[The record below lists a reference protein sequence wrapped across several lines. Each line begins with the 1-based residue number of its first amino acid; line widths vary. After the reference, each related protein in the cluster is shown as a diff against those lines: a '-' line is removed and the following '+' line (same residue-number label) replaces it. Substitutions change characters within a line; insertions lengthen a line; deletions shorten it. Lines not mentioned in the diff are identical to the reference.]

1 MSRRAPIVD
10 REVGR
15 AFQNENFAIYNQTAS
30 INLVGHWKVSTCD
43 RPVRLLFPKRR
54 RSRPF
59 INTEINV
66 ITLML
71 MFTTPILMWTIG
83 CKMPNKQKIK
93 RHNHHPDRTDR
104 GEFFAYCHTCLP
116 PKSVIHRIMVAAKT
130 AKLHMHD
137 IARQRRSCGGHAKK
151 QLANRAKRKEVRFL
165 PHVITNQRLVDLE
178 FVWNVLDDRLH
189 EISDAIFCSVSF
201 WQFLSDGTARTE
213 GYVNKMLFIWFWFLK
228 IWSV

>member
-71 MFTTPILMWTIG
+71 MFTI
-83 CKMPNKQKIK
+83 PNVDYWLQNAQQAKKK
-93 RHNHHPDRTDR
+93 RHNHHPDRTDCS
-104 GEFFAYCHTCLP
+104 EFFAYCHTCLP

-178 FVWNVLDDRLH
+178 FV
-189 EISDAIFCSVSF
+189 
-201 WQFLSDGTARTE
+201 
-213 GYVNKMLFIWFWFLK
+213 
-228 IWSV
+228 

>member
-83 CKMPNKQKIK
+83 CKMPNKQKKNGIIITPTEPTVANFS
-93 RHNHHPDRTDR
+93 RIATH
-104 GEFFAYCHTCLP
+104 AC
-116 PKSVIHRIMVAAKT
+116 PKIGNTPYHGRSKNSKT
-130 AKLHMHD
+130 T
-137 IARQRRSCGGHAKK
+137 HA
-151 QLANRAKRKEVRFL
+151 
-165 PHVITNQRLVDLE
+165 
-178 FVWNVLDDRLH
+178 
-189 EISDAIFCSVSF
+189 
-201 WQFLSDGTARTE
+201 
-213 GYVNKMLFIWFWFLK
+213 
-228 IWSV
+228 